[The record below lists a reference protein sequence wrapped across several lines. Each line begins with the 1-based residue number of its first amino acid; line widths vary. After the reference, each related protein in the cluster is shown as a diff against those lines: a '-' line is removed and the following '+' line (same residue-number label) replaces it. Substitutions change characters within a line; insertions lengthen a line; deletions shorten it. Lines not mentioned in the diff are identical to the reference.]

1 PALEAAMV
9 KDMGTR
15 FEQSLPRLAQEI
27 VDLPPDGAEDALPY
41 QQALHLMTVLAP
53 SFSLR
58 GGSGEILRG
67 IIARGLGLR

>member
-1 PALEAAMV
+1 MPAA
-9 KDMGTR
+9 
-15 FEQSLPRLAQEI
+15 AQEL
-27 VDLPPDGAEDALPY
+27 VDLPPDNSQTALPY
-41 QQALHLMTVLAP
+41 QQALRLMTLLAP

>member
-1 PALEAAMV
+1 MV

-15 FEQSLPRLAQEI
+15 FEQSIPDLAQEL
-27 VDLPPDGAEDALPY
+27 VDLPPDASADALPY
-41 QQALHLMTVLAP
+41 QQVLHLMTLLAP